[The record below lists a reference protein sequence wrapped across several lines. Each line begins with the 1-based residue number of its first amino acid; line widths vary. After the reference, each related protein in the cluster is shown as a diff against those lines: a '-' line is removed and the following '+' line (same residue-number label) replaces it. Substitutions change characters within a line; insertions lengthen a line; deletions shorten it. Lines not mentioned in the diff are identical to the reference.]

1 MIGTKEP
8 LTSTRTVKDVLDN
21 YPQILRVFMD
31 MRLLCIGCPM
41 ETIHTLEDIAI
52 EYKLDLA
59 QFLHR
64 LQNAIENSIAE
75 KE

>member
-1 MIGTKEP
+1 
-8 LTSTRTVKDVLDN
+8 
-21 YPQILRVFMD
+21 
-31 MRLLCIGCPM
+31 M